1 MSKDAP
7 AELPADPGRS
17 EKDPRLQPDDAGYA
31 TLPVAVL
38 ETMGAEYNPRG
49 EMPAHEFEALK
60 AGLAA
65 MGVLDPI
72 IVNRRS
78 PARGWPEGSRP
89 TIVGGHQR
97 VKAARAIGMDSFPVF
112 WVDLDRLEER
122 AGNVALNRIAGVWD
136 LELRGALVGELKLG
150 GFDLSL
156 TGLNTDEIGVDLGWS
171 VETVAPPERI
181 GGGDGSYQQMTFIVS
196 GEHAAVVQAA
206 LSKAKQLS
214 PEEGGAE
221 SKKSGAALVAIARAF
236 LRG

>member
-1 MSKDAP
+1 MAHGETQTATRG
-7 AELPADPGRS
+7 AEHVDSGSL
-17 EKDPRLQPDDAGYA
+17 
-31 TLPVAVL
+31 TLPIAEL

-49 EMPAHEFEALK
+49 PMPEHEFEALK
-60 AGLAA
+60 AGLGS

-78 PARGWPEGSRP
+78 PERGWPEGSRP

-112 WVDLDRLEER
+112 WVDLDPMAER

-136 LELRGALVGELKLG
+136 LDLRGALVGELKIG
-150 GFDLSL
+150 GFDLRL
-156 TGLNTDEIGVDLGWS
+156 TGLNADEIGVDLGWS
-171 VETVAPPERI
+171 VETITPPDRI
-181 GGGDGSYQQMTFIVS
+181 GGGDGSYQQMSFIVS

-206 LSKAKQLS
+206 LSKAKQMT
-214 PEEGGAE
+214 PDEGGAE